1 MPAQTDKPTFQI
13 EKGIPVPE
21 TRGRG
26 LYPFADMG
34 VGDSFFVGGE
44 VSARSNALT
53 AALNFGK
60 RNGLKFSSRNV
71 DGGLRIWRVA

>member
-1 MPAQTDKPTFQI
+1 MPAQTAKPTFQI

-21 TRGRG
+21 TPGRG
-26 LYPFADMG
+26 LYPFADMD

-44 VSARSNALT
+44 VSARSKAVS
-53 AALNFGK
+53 AASWFGK
-60 RNGLKFSSRNV
+60 RNGLKFSCRNV